1 MPRLFPYAVGS
12 AFPQTQEES
21 GRSPHF
27 SVKFTQRFPIWIP
40 CALCCCRLH
49 ARCVVADSMRATFVL
64 CCCRLHARHVRA
76 VLLQTPCAPRS
87 RRVVTDSMRATLRGF
102 RINSSDVTVSP
113 LRYVLWQPRLSSV
126 FRLWPQQ
133 SSYPLLSSD
142 VSDSRV
148 HFHQVSSVCI

>member
-1 MPRLFPYAVGS
+1 MPRLFPYAVGN

-27 SVKFTQRFPIWIP
+27 SVKPMQNFSICIP
-40 CALCCCRLH
+40 CAP
-49 ARCVVADSMRATFVL
+49 
-64 CCCRLHARHVRA
+64 CCCRLHARHVVADSIRA
-76 VLLQTPCAPRS
+76 TFVTCCYGFHARHVRAILLRTPCAPRS

-126 FRLWPQQ
+126 FHLLPQQ
-133 SSYPLLSSD
+133 SSYPLPSSD
-142 VSDSRV
+142 VSDSHV
-148 HFHQVSSVCI
+148 HFHQVSSVCT